1 MEVPH
6 FEDGIQKKRQAEL
19 SVADCGRL
27 RWPLGAVREI
37 SSNLPSSGRIARMGY
52 GNRFSAWM
60 ILHPNLGLS
69 FANPITNSAGEQMK
83 LLCFCFLAF
92 ALTVP
97 VLAQDSGSIESKIIA
112 MEKAWNQAYKLRD
125 RRALSEILN
134 DSIVLVNDDG
144 SLQGKGAFLSLVDTA
159 KPSDQQQAEPESI
172 AVHVFGDVA
181 IATGIFRE
189 KGVENGKAYI
199 RKNRFVDTWVNKN
212 GAWVCVAASATPMH

>member
-1 MEVPH
+1 M
-6 FEDGIQKKRQAEL
+6 
-19 SVADCGRL
+19 
-27 RWPLGAVREI
+27 
-37 SSNLPSSGRIARMGY
+37 
-52 GNRFSAWM
+52 
-60 ILHPNLGLS
+60 
-69 FANPITNSAGEQMK
+69 QMK

-97 VLAQDSGSIESKIIA
+97 VLAQDNGSIESKIIA

-172 AVHVFGDVA
+172 SVHVFGDVA

-189 KGVENGKAYI
+189 KGVENGKAYL
-199 RKNRFVDTWVNKN
+199 RRNRFVDTWVNKG
-212 GAWVCVAASATPMH
+212 GAWVCVAASATPVH